1 MSQKK
6 KTVGQL
12 FTSFNERY
20 KVDDVSK
27 SVGLQT
33 LYGYLSNQVKHN
45 NGNYFHEPS
54 EYIQTLIEKYLDY
67 QLPKG
72 IQFKSGESY
81 PATNGVNVAVRVFT
95 GKLAS
100 ILNTACR
107 KKSNNVIHSN
117 RYNNGTITTNNRIKR
132 TDGKR
137 CRQV

>member
-72 IQFKSGESY
+72 IQFKAGEKLSGDKWIE
-81 PATNGVNVAVRVFT
+81 
-95 GKLAS
+95 
-100 ILNTACR
+100 
-107 KKSNNVIHSN
+107 
-117 RYNNGTITTNNRIKR
+117 
-132 TDGKR
+132 R
-137 CRQV
+137 CRSCFYWETCQYLEYGMQKEIEQCNSFKQI